1 MTISGTNNY
10 GQMAPDV
17 EMRLKFPKK
26 QYRSSSNSSFGKENN
41 DDKCT
46 FPKIHKEGKMFNNE
60 RRYLRGS
67 VNTSIR
73 IHGQLIKMLSDKLRQ
88 PEENNLPK
96 IQTSRSRLIKVSK

>member
-60 RRYLRGS
+60 RRYFRGS
-67 VNTSIR
+67 VMTR
-73 IHGQLIKMLSDKLRQ
+73 IITA
-88 PEENNLPK
+88 N
-96 IQTSRSRLIKVSK
+96 